1 VLRLVLNM
9 FGASNLEVAFGLVD
23 GSIVIA
29 FHGEVQLTLVTKF
42 GEEVDTTTIAK
53 ENRISKV
60 KGAKVNSCV
69 L

>member
-1 VLRLVLNM
+1 MVLNM
-9 FGASNLEVAFGLVD
+9 FGASNLEVVFGLVD

-53 ENRISKV
+53 ENRTSKV
-60 KGAKVNSCV
+60 KGAKVN
-69 L
+69 